1 MRSRAPKRRA
11 TIRPEDDFDF
21 DDWPDETPAPAQTPG
36 AAAGSTQASADDDD
50 DLAALDDLFPGEGSA
65 SAVPADAPIGI
76 DPRFHIDLP
85 TQGVSDSVFPYGVAA
100 GIDYATGK
108 PAQREPEPQA
118 PKPVLPVGPPRFD
131 LIALDLDGTLMRT
144 DKKVA
149 MFDVNAIKRAIQR
162 GVKVVIATA
171 RPPRSS
177 REIYLELGL
186 DTPLINYNGALIHD
200 PRPRNGAHGKHLV
213 HQPLASSLARAMV
226 ECARAIDPGVVVT
239 MEILDKCYTDHDDP
253 TLQTET
259 AKKFKPDYIGS
270 LEVPLKHDI
279 TKLMFLAPGD
289 RLKQVRKAIAEQF
302 RGQAAFMESDEHV
315 MQIAHQS
322 VGKERALAWVAKS
335 LGIPAEKCFAMGDA
349 PNDAGMLRWAGK
361 GIAVANAF
369 GDARAA
375 ADVIL
380 KEGNDNEAVGHAIED
395 YVL

>member
-1 MRSRAPKRRA
+1 MMVPRTPTRSNA
-11 TIRPEDDFDF
+11 IRPDDDLDF
-21 DDWPDETPAPAQTPG
+21 DDWPDEQPAAGQPAPSAAQ
-36 AAAGSTQASADDDD
+36 AADADGFDD
-50 DLAALDDLFPGEGSA
+50 LDDLFPDSDQTP
-65 SAVPADAPIGI
+65 PAPRAKPVGI

-85 TQGVSDSVFPYGVAA
+85 TSGVSDSVFPYGVPA

-108 PAQREPEPQA
+108 PHVPEPEPQA
-118 PKPVLPVGPPRFD
+118 PRPVLPVGPPKYD

-177 REIYLELGL
+177 REIYLELRL

-200 PRPRNGAHGKHLV
+200 PRQGDKGKHLL
-213 HQPLASSLARAMV
+213 HQPLPAPLARAMV
-226 ECARAIDPGVVVT
+226 DCARAVDPEVVVT
-239 MEILDKCYTDHDDP
+239 MEILDKCFTDHDDP

-259 AKKFKPDYIGS
+259 AKKFKPDFIGS
-270 LEVPLKHDI
+270 LDVPLEQDI

-289 RLKQVRKAIAEQF
+289 RLKRVRRAIAEQF
-302 RGQAAFMESDEHV
+302 AGQAAFMESDEHV
-315 MQIAHQS
+315 MQIAHKS

-335 LGIPAEKCFAMGDA
+335 LGVPAEKCLAMGDA

-369 GDARAA
+369 GDARHA

-395 YVL
+395 FVL